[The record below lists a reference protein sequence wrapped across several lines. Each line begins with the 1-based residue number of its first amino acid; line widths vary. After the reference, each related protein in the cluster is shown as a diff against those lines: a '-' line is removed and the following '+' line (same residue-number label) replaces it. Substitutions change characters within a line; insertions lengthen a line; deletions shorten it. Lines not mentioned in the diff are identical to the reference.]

1 MQHLRPNTTLQGG
14 KYRIERV
21 LGQGGFGRVLI
32 GILLILLPVLV
43 MAQASGGQIRR
54 NNTTSTAIKKKK
66 KPNLP
71 PNSVKLDD
79 GTIVQYETTQAVD
92 LGLPSGTIWAG
103 WNIGAKSPL
112 EVGTYYAWG
121 ETEEKGIYDW
131 NTYFDI
137 ESLQKDI
144 FGKIVKLNFYK
155 YKVNGS
161 LSIIGTRKDVAYIKW
176 GEQWQMPTK
185 NQIMELR
192 SECRVSL
199 IELSDKKMYA
209 VFIGPNGKSIL
220 FPMCGSK
227 FENKMENNRELIW
240 SGEIINARNADDRAY
255 SLGLYGD
262 YPQNSRCCGMNV
274 RAVRKY

>member
-274 RAVRKY
+274 RAVRK

>member
-1 MQHLRPNTTLQGG
+1 MKVGQF
-14 KYRIERV
+14 RIEKV
-21 LGQGGFGRVLI
+21 LKQGNFARVLI
-32 GILLILLPVLV
+32 VSLLIMFPVQV

-79 GTIVQYETTQAVD
+79 GTIVEYETTQAVD

-121 ETEEKGIYDW
+121 ETEEKDIYDW

>member
-1 MQHLRPNTTLQGG
+1 MKRCIVVLLTLV
-14 KYRIERV
+14 IAV
-21 LGQGGFGRVLI
+21 LHAN
-32 GILLILLPVLV
+32 
-43 MAQASGGQIRR
+43 AQASGGQIRR
-54 NNTTSTAIKKKK
+54 NNTTTTTVKKQK

-103 WNIGAKSPL
+103 WNIGANSPL
-112 EVGTYYAWG
+112 EVGSYYAWG
-121 ETEEKGIYDW
+121 ETEEKGLYDW

-155 YKVNGS
+155 YSVNGS
-161 LSIIGTRKDVAYIKW
+161 SSIIGTRKDVAYIKW
-176 GEQWQMPTK
+176 GEQWQMPSK

-192 SECRVSL
+192 SECRVSS
-199 IELSDKKMYA
+199 IELSDRKWYA
-209 VFIGPNGKSIL
+209 VFTGPNGKSIV
-220 FPMCGSK
+220 FPISGSK
-227 FENKMENNRELIW
+227 FENQLEDNGSHGELIW
-240 SGEIINARNADDRAY
+240 SGEIINAKNADDRAY
-255 SLGLYGD
+255 SLGLYGSF
-262 YPQNSRCCGMNV
+262 PQNSRCRGMNV

>member
-1 MQHLRPNTTLQGG
+1 MSITVMFTNMIG
-14 KYRIERV
+14 KMVKRFLFLYI
-21 LGQGGFGRVLI
+21 Q
-32 GILLILLPVLV
+32 LLFPLMIF
-43 MAQASGGQIRR
+43 AQASGGQIRR
-54 NNTTSTAIKKKK
+54 NNTTTTTVKKQK

-121 ETEEKGIYDW
+121 ETEEKDIYDW

-274 RAVRKY
+274 RAVRK

>member
-1 MQHLRPNTTLQGG
+1 MQHVQQNNTMKVGQF
-14 KYRIERV
+14 RIEKV
-21 LGQGGFGRVLI
+21 LKQGNFAR
-32 GILLILLPVLV
+32 LLIVSLLIMFPVQV

-54 NNTTSTAIKKKK
+54 NNTTSTAIKKIK

-121 ETEEKGIYDW
+121 ETEEKDIYDW

-227 FENKMENNRELIW
+227 FENKIENNRELIW